1 LTLFNFKLTTLGTQV
16 RAHTIYIPMKAAGF
30 LFLIAQVLS
39 SEAFT
44 ATRFAFTGARLTQ
57 HCHVPNTLLFAS
69 ADSSDSDNEEGL
81 SLASDFAKILQ
92 ERNIQLDDEDLEEL
106 DEDDDD
112 VEELMDE
119 EDVDDVTLSDDQVY
133 RELDERVLETAGG
146 FVELLSGADEEDGE
160 DEKPKVYQPPATVPD
175 SSLTAGEVV
184 MIVLEALNHN
194 DVPSPDR
201 GIEILFDYSSPGSA
215 ISHAIDIEGMTPAE
229 YGTFLKEEYEYKILF
244 NHNEVIIDKGDY
256 SFDQKKAFFTA
267 RLQSTDSAD
276 FTSVNFILTTEGVE
290 EDDCWLIDS
299 LLIRPAGM
307 RRRRRR

>member
-1 LTLFNFKLTTLGTQV
+1 
-16 RAHTIYIPMKAAGF
+16 MKAAGF
-30 LFLIAQVLS
+30 LLLISQVLS

-44 ATRFAFTGARLTQ
+44 STRLAFTGARLTQ
-57 HCHVPNTLLFAS
+57 HCHVPKTLLFAS
-69 ADSSDSDNEEGL
+69 ADSSDSDNDEGL

-112 VEELMDE
+112 DDVEELMDE
-119 EDVDDVTLSDDQVY
+119 EDVDDVTLSDNQVY

-160 DEKPKVYQPPATVPD
+160 DEKPKVYQPPTTVPD

-194 DVPSPDR
+194 DVPSLDR
-201 GIEILFDYSSPGSA
+201 GVEVLFGYSSPGSA
-215 ISHAIDIEGMTPAE
+215 ISQSIDIEGMTPSE
-229 YGTFLKEEYEYKILF
+229 YSLFLKEEYEYKILF

-267 RLQSTDSAD
+267 RLQSTDSTD
-276 FTSVNFILTTEGVE
+276 FTSVNFILSTEGVE

-299 LLIRPAGM
+299 LLIRPEGM